1 MRVELLGLPVDLLS
15 YDATVGRA
23 LAAMRGEAP
32 RCQHVALNVAK
43 LVNARRDPELDRD
56 IRDSDLI
63 GIDGAGIALALRL
76 LGQRGVE
83 RVAGIDLFESLIAAC
98 AAHGFRPYL
107 LGARPDV
114 VADTARALTQRH
126 PGLELAGYHH
136 GYFRPE
142 QEAEICR
149 QIEMSGAHCLF
160 IALPTPHKERFMR
173 RHRDAL
179 NVPFLM
185 GVGGSFDVVSGRV
198 QRAPRSVQ
206 ALGAEWFYRLAQE
219 PRRLAGRYLK
229 TNAVFAGLLL
239 GAAARRLVA
248 PPTAGPLGR
257 GRGR

>member
-1 MRVELLGLPVDLLS
+1 MRAELLGLPVDILS
-15 YDATVGRA
+15 YEATLGRA

-63 GIDGAGIALALRL
+63 GIDGAGIVLALRL
-76 LGQRGVE
+76 LGQRNVA

-98 AAHGFRPYL
+98 AEEGLRPYL

-114 VADTARALTQRH
+114 VADTARALAQRH
-126 PGLELAGYHH
+126 PGLQLAGYHH

-160 IALPTPHKERFMR
+160 IALPTPQKERFMR

-198 QRAPRSVQ
+198 QRAPRRVQ

-239 GAAARRLVA
+239 GEAARRLVA
-248 PPTAGPLGR
+248 PQTAGPVGR